1 MIENKKLRVKIINAC
16 RLKILVISIMPLLLI
31 IKKDKAP
38 KIAGILRMFEN
49 LAANS
54 LLNPRNLMDVIIAP
68 DRLTPGT
75 SARH

>member
-75 SARH
+75 NARH